1 MMAETIE
8 AFVSKLQA
16 DGVRAGQAAADK
28 IRAEAEEQAKRI
40 VAEAEVQAKKVMASA
55 EAEREKILSRA
66 ETELRLAARDTI
78 VRLQG
83 SLSRALRGILMGAVR
98 EKLADSAFIG
108 ELLHQI
114 LTQYVQADVSGRGGV
129 TINVS
134 SKMREQLAQW
144 AIETLRKDPKTSVFG
159 IDLRGTLKAD
169 GFEYMV
175 VDGTVEVT
183 TESVVEVL
191 TGIVGPELKEIVAQ
205 AAADD
210 H

>member
-1 MMAETIE
+1 MAETIE